1 LSNEEKKDISVLLEE
16 KRVFNPPE
24 EFVKQTNVKRW
35 MDKHGIKDL
44 NELLEKSQDLEW
56 FWGEMAKE
64 LLEFYKSYDKV
75 LEWDPPYARWFVGA
89 EYNIVHDALDKHME
103 NGNKD
108 KVAYIFEGEPGDIK
122 KWTYGEL
129 YTEVNKLANALK
141 SLGVKKGDRVG
152 IYLPMHVELPIAMLA
167 CAKIGAI
174 HSVVFSGFSSAAFA
188 DRLNDCEAKIAI
200 TCDSFYRR
208 GKKVPLKQQAD
219 EAVNNSP
226 SVEHLIVYK
235 RTGDEVPWNDGKD
248 LWWEEITKDQ
258 SAECETEKMDANDLL
273 YILYTSGTTGKPK
286 GILHAHGGY
295 AVGTAQTLR
304 WVFDLKE
311 NDVWWCAADI
321 GWVTGHSYIVYAP
334 LILGTTSIIYEGAPA
349 YPEPERWWK
358 MVEKHKVTVLYTSPT
373 AIRAHMKLGE
383 EHPQKCNLDSL
394 RLLGSVGEPINPEA
408 WIWYYKHIGKEQ
420 CPIMDTWW
428 QTETG
433 HFLISP
439 LPITP
444 LKPGSA
450 TNPLPGIDAD
460 VYNENGESIT
470 NAGGNLVIRKPWP
483 GMLRGLYKDPERYK
497 NVYWTKFSNIY
508 LAGDVSRK
516 DEDGYFWVQG
526 RADDVLNVAGHRIG
540 NSEVESALVSHPK
553 VAEAAVIGKPH
564 ELKGESITA
573 FVVLK
578 KGVEPSDEL
587 KKELR
592 EHVGKE
598 IGKIA
603 RPDEIGFVNDVPK
616 TRSGKIM
623 RRIIR
628 AKAIGQSVGDIS
640 TLANPE
646 AVEGIGE
653 AT

>member
-1 LSNEEKKDISVLLEE
+1 MSNEAKKDISVLLEE

-24 EFVKQTNVKRW
+24 ELVKQTNVKKW
-35 MDKHGIKDL
+35 MDKQGIKDL
-44 NELLEKSQDLEW
+44 DELLEKSQDLEW

-64 LLEFYKSYDKV
+64 LVEWYKPYDKV
-75 LEWDPPYARWFVGA
+75 LEWNPPFVKWFVGA
-89 EYNIVHDALDKHME
+89 EYNIAHDALDKHVKTE
-103 NGNKD
+103 RKD
-108 KVAYIFEGEPGDIK
+108 KVAYIFEGEPGDVK

-174 HSVVFSGFSSAAFA
+174 HSVVFSGFSATAFS
-188 DRLNDCEAKIAI
+188 DRLNDCEAKVAI
-200 TCDSFYRR
+200 TCDFFYRR
-208 GKKVPLKQQAD
+208 GKKVPLKKQAD
-219 EAVNNSP
+219 NAIKNSP

-235 RTGDEVPWNDGKD
+235 RTGDEVAWNEEKD
-248 LWWEEITKDQ
+248 CWWDEITKDQ
-258 SAECETEKMDANDLL
+258 PAECETEKMDANDIL

-286 GILHAHGGY
+286 GIQHAHGGY

-311 NDVWWCAADI
+311 DDVWWCAADI

-349 YPEPERWWK
+349 FPEPERWWS
-358 MVEKHKVTVLYTSPT
+358 MIEKHKVTVLYTSPT
-373 AIRAHMKLGE
+373 AIRAHMRLGE

-408 WIWYYKHIGKEQ
+408 WIWYHKYIGGEK

-450 TNPLPGIDAD
+450 TKPLPGIAAE
-460 VYNENGESIT
+460 VYNEEAEPIT
-470 NAGGNLVIRKPWP
+470 NAGGNLVILKPWP

-497 NVYWTKFSNIY
+497 NVYWSKFANTY

-578 KGVEPSDEL
+578 RGVEPSEEL
-587 KKELR
+587 RTELR
-592 EHVGKE
+592 EHVGEE

-628 AKAIGQSVGDIS
+628 AKAIGEKVGDIS

-646 AVEGIGE
+646 AVDGIGD
-653 AT
+653 AK